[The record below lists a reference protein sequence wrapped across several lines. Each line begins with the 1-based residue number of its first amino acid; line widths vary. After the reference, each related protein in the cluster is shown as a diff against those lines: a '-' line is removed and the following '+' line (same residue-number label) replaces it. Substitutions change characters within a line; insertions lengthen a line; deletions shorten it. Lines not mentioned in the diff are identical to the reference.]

1 MDRLRAERAVP
12 SEWAV
17 DNYED
22 TYPNDA
28 PAMVPETVRNTTTE
42 VGLWLA
48 RNAAVYARGNH
59 GEGVICV
66 PLEVDLADQ
75 NQLDQNKLQ
84 DH

>member
-1 MDRLRAERAVP
+1 LEREKAVP

-28 PAMVPETVRNTTTE
+28 PAMVPDTVRNTTTE

-48 RNAAVYARGNH
+48 RHAPVYVHGDDNH
-59 GEGVICV
+59 RHDHGDDTEGVICR
-66 PLEVDLADQ
+66 PLPPVDAGNSDLE
-75 NQLDQNKLQ
+75 
-84 DH
+84 

>member
-1 MDRLRAERAVP
+1 VRRLLEEHAVP

-28 PAMVPETVRNTTTE
+28 PAMVPETARNTTTE

-48 RNAAVYARGNH
+48 QHAPVYARGENS
-59 GEGVICV
+59 EGVIC
-66 PLEVDLADQ
+66 PPPPCAGMGNSE
-75 NQLDQNKLQ
+75 
-84 DH
+84 